1 MKPCQLLH
9 VSVMSAIT
17 ETQKA
22 LNQRYAVTAETF
34 DPFQGDKPGFAFK
47 HSPKV
52 QNNPSSATAPESPVA
67 TPQQNV
73 ESSSVLP
80 QDSAGSPAP
89 SPTLAASVSK
99 QKKQVPATKPT
110 TKWNAAELRRAVI
123 LSEIIGPP
131 LSRRGR

>member
-1 MKPCQLLH
+1 MKPSQLLH

-17 ETQKA
+17 ETQKV

-34 DPFQGDKPGFAFK
+34 DPFQGDKPGFALK
-47 HSPKV
+47 HPPKV
-52 QNNPSSATAPESPVA
+52 QDNPPPTTAPEDPAA

-73 ESSSVLP
+73 ESSAVLRE
-80 QDSAGSPAP
+80 DSANSAA
-89 SPTLAASVSK
+89 SPTLAKSVSK
-99 QKKQVPATKPT
+99 QKKQVPEIKPT